1 MRFKGSADGLQ
12 IPVTFF
18 VSNRAAELT
27 RTPAHGSDNLQ
38 CQSMSSPSTS
48 APRASE
54 AWFRT
59 THWSVVLSAQDKSS
73 PQSDQ
78 ALESLCRTYWYPLY
92 AFVRRQGQSPA
103 DAEDLVQEFFARL
116 LAKDYLAVV
125 DREKGRFRTFLVM
138 AMKRFLANE
147 WDRLRTQKRGG
158 GQAALPLDAAQAEIR
173 YQEDASL
180 SRTAHMAFD
189 REWAVTLLH
198 QTLNRLRQEHERL
211 GSGQDFEVI
220 SRFLTVGKESIPY
233 GQTAVQLGI
242 SEAAAR
248 MAVHRLRRRFRE
260 VVREEVAQT
269 VAGAEEVDE
278 EIRYLIE
285 ILSQ

>member
-1 MRFKGSADGLQ
+1 
-12 IPVTFF
+12 
-18 VSNRAAELT
+18 
-27 RTPAHGSDNLQ
+27 
-38 CQSMSSPSTS
+38 
-48 APRASE
+48 
-54 AWFRT
+54 
-59 THWSVVLSAQDKSS
+59 
-73 PQSDQ
+73 
-78 ALESLCRTYWYPLY
+78 
-92 AFVRRQGQSPA
+92 VRRQGQSPA

-180 SRTAHMAFD
+180 SRTAHMTFD

-269 VAGAEEVDE
+269 VARAEEVDE

>member
-1 MRFKGSADGLQ
+1 M
-12 IPVTFF
+12 T
-18 VSNRAAELT
+18 T
-27 RTPAHGSDNLQ
+27 T
-38 CQSMSSPSTS
+38 SPTG
-48 APRASE
+48 PRASE

-198 QTLNRLRQEHERL
+198 QTLTRLRQEHERL

-233 GQTAVQLGI
+233 AQTAVQLGI

-269 VAGAEEVDE
+269 VARAEEVDE